1 MNLHFPDF
9 DPRNADREGC
19 ARMRGP
25 VPAWMLVALI
35 AAVLGG
41 ALIAASLT
49 TDTRTYAERH
59 LFVPTGARAL

>member
-9 DPRNADREGC
+9 DPGTREAC
-19 ARMRGP
+19 PPARRP
-25 VPAWMLVALI
+25 VPAWVLVALI

-41 ALIAASLT
+41 ALVAASVT
-49 TDTRTYAERH
+49 ADTRTFAQRH